1 MQCRNRKIVVKTIIL
16 VSAHIFWWASA
27 AAENI
32 RVAYAS
38 LGTAYMDRV
47 VAMEKGYLREEGL
60 SVEVVRAGGG
70 VATPAL
76 LSGQL
81 HFSTSAGAALSAAI
95 RGGPLKIVYTHLS
108 KPTYKLVS
116 NKPEI
121 KTVKDLIGKKVAI
134 STFGDTGHLATLLAL
149 KKFGIPPS
157 SVLFIMVGTNEA
169 RAAAYKAGFV
179 DATPLAHR
187 DFVML
192 GQSGGHVLVDM
203 AKEIQLVW
211 NGVAVSNKLLAEN
224 SLLVERFL
232 RAVVKGREYARRY
245 KEQTVAIVAKFD
257 PSPREVIAMDYDAGL
272 ASMTEEGWVSHE
284 VLKEEVATRAELIKL
299 SQPPDASKLYDYS
312 IVKKVYSELKA
323 IGWSPSL

>member
-1 MQCRNRKIVVKTIIL
+1 MQPCSRRIVVRTIL
-16 VSAHIFWWASA
+16 LLSAPIWSASA

-32 RVAYAS
+32 LVAYAS

-60 SVEVVRAGGG
+60 SVEIVRAGGG

-157 SVLFIMVGTNEA
+157 SILFIMVGTNEA

-224 SLLVERFL
+224 PLLVERFL

-245 KEQTVAIVAKFD
+245 KEQTVTIVAKFD

-299 SQPPDASKLYDYS
+299 SQPPAASKLYDYS

-323 IGWSPSL
+323 SGWSPSL